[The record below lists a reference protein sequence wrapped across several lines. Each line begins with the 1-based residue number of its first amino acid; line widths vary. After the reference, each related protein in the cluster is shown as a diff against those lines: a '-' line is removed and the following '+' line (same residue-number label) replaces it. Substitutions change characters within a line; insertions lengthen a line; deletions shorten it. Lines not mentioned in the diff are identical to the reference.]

1 MVVTTHGLPNEERK
15 DLMTERDP
23 TKAETKRSSGDLT
36 LSAEYLALNVLNSGE
51 MTYAKEAIEAALRAE
66 RMRCVRIV
74 GQCFRQADDHR
85 VEQAI
90 HDIEN
95 GSQPW

>member
-1 MVVTTHGLPNEERK
+1 MVVTTHGLPHEERK
-15 DLMTERDP
+15 GLMTERDP
-23 TKAETKRSSGDLT
+23 AKVETKKRSGDLT
-36 LSAEYLALNVLNSGE
+36 LSAEYLALNVLNSGD
-51 MTYAKEAIEAALRAE
+51 MSYAKEAIDAALSAE

-74 GQCFRQADDHR
+74 GQRFRQADDHR